1 MKILLNFIFLVVVFP
16 FYSIAQDCKSFMQM
30 EVVAPSNSGP
40 ITASEGN
47 VGLWVE
53 WNGDNSSITMMDG
66 TIWEY
71 SYTDNKKNSHYK
83 YKGSSLSTMP
93 GTTYHE
99 AIIIPDR
106 TKMQIIYTFGFMGF
120 DVKMYAT
127 YGYIGEGKDPA
138 MDYVSEKETEFSYSL
153 NGDRYRTFVKTKNK
167 CSKCSGCSGYWGYK
181 HGNGTY
187 EGRCSN
193 TDGHGHT
200 CGHGPEKHG
209 LRKW

>member
-1 MKILLNFIFLVVVFP
+1 MTKFLIYIIFAALLPV
-16 FYSIAQDCKSFMQM
+16 YAAAQDCKSFMQM
-30 EVVAPSNSGP
+30 EVMAPSNSGP

-47 VGLWVE
+47 IGLWVE
-53 WNGDNSSITMMDG
+53 WDANNSRITMMDG

-71 SYTDNKKNSHYK
+71 DYTDEKNNSHYK
-83 YKGSSLSTMP
+83 YKGSSLSVMP

-99 AIIIPDR
+99 AVIIPDK
-106 TKMQIIYTFGFMGF
+106 TKMKIIYTFGFMGF
-120 DVKMYAT
+120 DVRMYAT
-127 YGYIGEGKDPA
+127 YGYIGEGKQPA
-138 MDYVSEKETEFSYSL
+138 MDYVSEKESEFSYSHS
-153 NGDRYRTFVKTKNK
+153 GDRYRTFVKTKNK
-167 CSKCSGCSGYWGYK
+167 CSKCDGCSGYWGYK

-200 CGHGPEKHG
+200 CGHGPGKHG